1 MLSTRASEAGLRQC
15 TARCTTVAVSPRER
29 VGCVASLHE
38 IGSPARFFH
47 QEVMPMG
54 ARNTDRSDVSEQV
67 RAAFRSLS

>member
-1 MLSTRASEAGLRQC
+1 
-15 TARCTTVAVSPRER
+15 VAVSPRER

-67 RAAFRSLS
+67 WAAFRLLS